1 MVNANSQR
9 LGLVAV
15 DLGLLELVE
24 GEAAAGAQL
33 AVILSSGASNDGA
46 QRTGGRARGYS
57 SSLGFARFATAN
69 LAGGLIKP
77 SCHSAL
83 PVLVE
88 MLVGYFVV
96 VLNHFNRS
104 ATKH

>member
-1 MVNANSQR
+1 VINANSQR

-15 DLGLLELVE
+15 DLGLLELVKS
-24 GEAAAGAQL
+24 EAAAGAQL
-33 AVILSSGASNDGA
+33 AVILSSGASNDRA
-46 QRTGGRARGYS
+46 QRAGNGARGYS
-57 SSLGFARFATAN
+57 SSLGLAGFATAN
-69 LAGGLIKP
+69 FAGGLIKP
-77 SCHSAL
+77 SSYSAL

-96 VLNHFNRS
+96 VLNHFNLS